1 MTQCKSTDIFS
12 RNLDILLKWNARDAV
27 SSIKVET
34 FEQEIFFWGGGSGF
48 YMGVLFFR
56 ILCESRH
63 HHIQKDLKRRVFAR
77 TFSSS

>member
-34 FEQEIFFWGGGSGF
+34 FEQEIFFWGGG
-48 YMGVLFFR
+48 
-56 ILCESRH
+56 
-63 HHIQKDLKRRVFAR
+63 QVFIWEF
-77 TFSSS
+77 FSSESYVNLGIITFRKI